1 MGSLI
6 VVGLGNPG
14 AGYEHTRHNIGFL
27 VVDELLSRWK
37 KRLRPGKGE
46 YLLARADY
54 AGEEVLL
61 IKPLTYMNNSGI
73 AVRDILDRE
82 GLGPQ
87 HLLVVCDDFAL
98 PLGLLRI
105 RSRGSDGGHNG
116 LASIIMELQT
126 DDFPR
131 LRCGIQLEVMPPK
144 DAMADFVLSVF
155 GDAEREAVR
164 AMITRAADAVQELA
178 VSGIGRTMNIYNTN
192 TQ

>member
-1 MGSLI
+1 M
-6 VVGLGNPG
+6 VGLGNPG
-14 AGYEHTRHNIGFL
+14 ARYEHTRHNIGFL
-27 VVDELLSRWK
+27 VIDELLSRWK

-61 IKPLTYMNNSGI
+61 IKPLTFMNNSGI

-98 PLGLLRI
+98 PPGVLRL

-116 LASIIMELQT
+116 LASIIMELQN

-131 LRCGIQLEVMPPK
+131 LRCGIQLEGMPPK
-144 DAMADFVLSVF
+144 DAMADFVLTAF
-155 GDAEREAVR
+155 GDTERETVR
-164 AMITRAADAVQELA
+164 TMITRAADAVQELV
-178 VSGIGRTMNIYNTN
+178 VSGIGRAMNIYNTN